1 MGKYLLKIHLWSGV
15 WVGLFTTPRFRK
27 GPSILKNIDPGT
39 PCVLQKFEIPF

>member
-1 MGKYLLKIHLWSGV
+1 MGKYLLKILEWSGV
-15 WVGLFTTPRFRK
+15 RVGLFTTPIRK

>member
-1 MGKYLLKIHLWSGV
+1 MGKYLLKILEWSGV
-15 WVGLFTTPRFRK
+15 RVGLFTTRFRK